1 MKTKNEGL
9 SGNQGRGPGSEKLV
23 AAFYKTLDS
32 IQRNNST
39 KTAWVNDGHHNFIAT
54 VRHFDVHNLFTLLI
68 FGMTTGLFAAVL
80 GKDIFSV
87 PYCEKGKEPHSLA

>member
-1 MKTKNEGL
+1 MKIKNEGL
-9 SGNQGRGPGSEKLV
+9 SGNQGSGPGSEKLV

-32 IQRNNST
+32 MQRNNST
-39 KTAWVNDGHHNFIAT
+39 KTGWVNDGHHIAT
-54 VRHFDVHNLFTLLI
+54 VWHFDVHNLFTLFI

-87 PYCEKGKEPHSLA
+87 PYCEKGKE

>member
-1 MKTKNEGL
+1 MEIKAEELAVRSYQLPFNGT
-9 SGNQGRGPGSEKLV
+9 P
-23 AAFYKTLDS
+23 DS

-39 KTAWVNDGHHNFIAT
+39 KTAWVIDGYHIAT
-54 VRHFDVHNLFTLLI
+54 VRHLDVHNLFTLLI

-87 PYCEKGKEPHSLA
+87 PYCEKGEE

>member
-1 MKTKNEGL
+1 MEIKAEELAVRSYQLPING
-9 SGNQGRGPGSEKLV
+9 
-23 AAFYKTLDS
+23 TLDS

-39 KTAWVNDGHHNFIAT
+39 KTAWVIDGHHIAT
-54 VRHFDVHNLFTLLI
+54 VRHLDVHNLFTLLI

-87 PYCEKGKEPHSLA
+87 PYCGKGKE